1 MSIAFNCPNAPY
13 AADQLIMALTCGFD
27 DHGVGAAY
35 AQLAQSLGAQPHV
48 MESLSPEARNAYLL
62 ALIVRAAA

>member
-13 AADQLIMALTCGFD
+13 AADQLITALTCGFD
-27 DHGVGAAY
+27 DNGVGAAY
-35 AQLAQSLGAQPHV
+35 AQFAESLGAQPHI
-48 MESLSPEARNAYLL
+48 MERLTPDARQVYLL